1 MSRNT
6 AESRAGVSEMGYLKN
21 GRWDIDGMFRDNRT
35 MTVAEARTLG
45 NKDPVTPNTSKVHD
59 FVAVDAA
66 TGFVVRSSWTYNRVI
81 QNGGIR
87 YVIVHRPTE
96 RIVRG
101 D

>member
-1 MSRNT
+1 
-6 AESRAGVSEMGYLKN
+6 MGYLKD

-35 MTVAEARTLG
+35 MTVAQARTLG
-45 NKDPVTPNTSKVHD
+45 NKDPLTPNTSKRYD
-59 FVAVDAA
+59 FVAVDPA
-66 TGFVVRSSWTYNRVI
+66 TGFVARSSWTYNRVI

>member
-1 MSRNT
+1 MD
-6 AESRAGVSEMGYLKN
+6 AKYFKN
-21 GRWDIDGMFRDNRT
+21 GTWDIDGMLKDGRT
-35 MTVAEARTLG
+35 MTAAEARALG
-45 NKDPVTPNTSKVHD
+45 NKDPLTPNTSKAHE

-96 RIVRG
+96 RIVRR

>member
-1 MSRNT
+1 MDTN
-6 AESRAGVSEMGYLKN
+6 YLKN
-21 GRWDIDGMFRDNRT
+21 GRWDIDGMLKDGRT

-45 NKDPVTPNTSKVHD
+45 NKDPVTPNTSKAHE

-66 TGFVVRSSWTYNRVI
+66 TKIVMRSSWTYNRVI

-87 YVIVHRPTE
+87 YVIIHKPTE

>member
-1 MSRNT
+1 MSRSI
-6 AESRAGVSEMGYLKN
+6 AESFTGVSEMGYFKN
-21 GRWDIDGMFRDNRT
+21 GRWDIDGMLKDGRT

-45 NKDPVTPNTSKVHD
+45 NKDPLTPNTSKVYE

-66 TGFVVRSSWTYNRVI
+66 TKIVMRSSWTYNRVI

-87 YVIVHRPTE
+87 YVIIHKPTE
-96 RIVRG
+96 KIVKE